1 MQIETCVR
9 CEACNLRRLEHRWL
23 RMMLFVSIVV
33 SCSLVMLVVSS
44 GEVNLLTPFTIA
56 RHLVS
61 LVVVSLLVEVF
72 L

>member
-1 MQIETCVR
+1 
-9 CEACNLRRLEHRWL
+9 
-23 RMMLFVSIVV
+23 MLIVV

-44 GEVNLLTPFTIA
+44 GEVNLLTPITIA
-56 RHLVS
+56 RPLVS

>member
-1 MQIETCVR
+1 MFVGLLLKWSSTTSP
-9 CEACNLRRLEHRWL
+9 ASRRN
-23 RMMLFVSIVV
+23 MTIVV

-44 GEVNLLTPFTIA
+44 GEVNLLTPITIA
-56 RHLVS
+56 RPLVS